1 MYQARHELLQMI
13 RVPLIK
19 GGRQTV
25 SDPAVTAPRPTVTT
39 GPLRL
44 STVDGRF
51 WPRSGRVARPSG
63 TPARP
68 ADPNS
73 PARIGQRT
81 GPRIRPRPALVPGI
95 STRERD
101 VLTLLAEGFATR
113 EIAQRLSY
121 SERTIKNVVQEITT
135 RLQLRNRTQAVAYAI
150 RRGWI

>member
-1 MYQARHELLQMI
+1 MI

-25 SDPAVTAPRPTVTT
+25 NERALTAPRPTVTT
-39 GPLRL
+39 GARRL

-51 WPRSGRVARPSG
+51 WPRGGPVARPAG
-63 TPARP
+63 TTARP
-68 ADPNS
+68 ADPTS
-73 PARIGQRT
+73 SARYGQ
-81 GPRIRPRPALVPGI
+81 RIRPRPALVPGI

-101 VLTLLAEGFATR
+101 VLTLLAEGYSTR
-113 EIAQRLSY
+113 ETAQRLSY